1 MVVKVLFNNGEPK
14 EVIGKKIEDRR
25 LFDRAGDPV
34 IAEELPYPNKGARI
48 RYKEVPLD
56 SGGKIMILKEGQTI
70 SAERLDFLPYV
81 DSITHVPQ
89 NKER

>member
-25 LFDRAGDPV
+25 LFDRAGYPV

-48 RYKEVPLD
+48 RYREVPLD

-70 SAERLDFLPYV
+70 SGRRLDIFPYV
-81 DSITHVPQ
+81 ELISHIPQ
-89 NKER
+89 SKER